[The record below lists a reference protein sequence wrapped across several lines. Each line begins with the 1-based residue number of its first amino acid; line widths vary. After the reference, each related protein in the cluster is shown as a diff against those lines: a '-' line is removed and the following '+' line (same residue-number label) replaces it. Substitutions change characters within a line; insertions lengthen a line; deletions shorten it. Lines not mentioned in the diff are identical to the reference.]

1 MPDIPGAIRR
11 KGGIKKSV
19 FLGNYYSTYICNMKY
34 HIYID
39 GEIRA
44 HWGINAAYVKD
55 ALKGIKDE
63 QPIDVYICSLGGDVN
78 EALKIRQIFLERKGK
93 VTAYIYGFTA
103 SAATIIATGADEI
116 VQSAAALQLVHQA
129 SLWVDTF
136 GQLNKDQIA
145 EEIKKLQAT
154 AEDLA
159 TVDGVIA
166 SIYVTRYG
174 LTEQEAKELM
184 TAARWLDAKTCK
196 EKGLCDRIAEDKEEK
211 SDKQAKAHRAER
223 FAAMGLPPAPEQE
236 PEHSLTN
243 QQPENMK
250 EKNSKLD
257 AFLAALKALFMG
269 EEEEEPEKKE
279 DPAEPEEPEK
289 KEAPE
294 PEEPAAPEEPAEPEK
309 KEDPEKPEEK
319 CDPEKKENAADLAA
333 EIANLKAQIA
343 ALKKADGAESATG
356 VETKDE
362 DGYNAARAYEELK
375 GIL

>member
-1 MPDIPGAIRR
+1 
-11 KGGIKKSV
+11 
-19 FLGNYYSTYICNMKY
+19 MKY

-39 GEIRA
+39 NET
-44 HWGINAAYVKD
+44 HPYWGINAAYVKD

-63 QPIDVYICSLGGDVN
+63 DPIDVYICSLGGDVN

-136 GQLNKDQIA
+136 GQLNKEQIA
-145 EEIKKLQAT
+145 EEIKRLQAT

-174 LTEQEAKELM
+174 LTEQAAKELM

-243 QQPENMK
+243 QPTENMKEKK

-257 AFLAALKALFMG
+257 AFLSALKALFIG
-269 EEEEEPEKKE
+269 EEEEPEKKE
-279 DPAEPEEPEK
+279 GPAPEEPEK
-289 KEAPE
+289 KEEPEKPE
-294 PEEPAAPEEPAEPEK
+294 PEKPEPEKKEYPEEPEEPEK

-319 CDPEKKENAADLAA
+319 CNPEKKENAADLAA

-362 DGYNAARAYEELK
+362 DGYNAATAYEQLK

>member
-1 MPDIPGAIRR
+1 
-11 KGGIKKSV
+11 
-19 FLGNYYSTYICNMKY
+19 MKY

-174 LTEQEAKELM
+174 LTEAAAKELM

-243 QQPENMK
+243 QQTEKMK
-250 EKNSKLD
+250 QKESKLD
-257 AFLAALKALFMG
+257 AFLNALKALFIG

-279 DPAEPEEPEK
+279 DPAAPEEPEK
-289 KEAPE
+289 KED
-294 PEEPAAPEEPAEPEK
+294 PEEPAAPEEPVEPEKKEDPEKKEEPEK
-309 KEDPEKPEEK
+309 KEDPEKPDEK

>member
-1 MPDIPGAIRR
+1 
-11 KGGIKKSV
+11 
-19 FLGNYYSTYICNMKY
+19 MKY

-39 GEIRA
+39 NEIQKY
-44 HWGINAAYVKD
+44 WGINAAYVKN

-63 QPIDVYICSLGGDVN
+63 EPIDVYICSLGGDVN

-93 VTAYIYGFTA
+93 VTAYVYGFTA

-174 LTEQEAKELM
+174 LTEQAAKELM

-279 DPAEPEEPEK
+279 DPAAPEEPEK
-289 KEAPE
+289 KEEPENPE
-294 PEEPAAPEEPAEPEK
+294 PEKPEPEKKEDPEEPEEPEK

-319 CDPEKKENAADLAA
+319 CNPEKKENAADLAA

-362 DGYNAARAYEELK
+362 DGYNAARAYEQLK

>member
-1 MPDIPGAIRR
+1 
-11 KGGIKKSV
+11 
-19 FLGNYYSTYICNMKY
+19 MKY

-39 GEIRA
+39 NEI
-44 HWGINAAYVKD
+44 HPYWGINAAYVKD

-63 QPIDVYICSLGGDVN
+63 EPIDVYICSLGGDVN

-136 GQLNKDQIA
+136 GQLNKEQIA

-174 LTEQEAKELM
+174 ITEQAAKELM

-196 EKGLCDRIAEDKEEK
+196 EKGLCDRI
-211 SDKQAKAHRAER
+211 SDDTEAPTEGGKQANARRAER

-243 QQPENMK
+243 QPTEQMK
-250 EKNSKLD
+250 QKESKLD
-257 AFLAALKALFMG
+257 AFLAALKALFIG
-269 EEEEEPEKKE
+269 EEEEPEKKEDPAAPEEPEKKEDPAPEEPEKKE
-279 DPAEPEEPEK
+279 DPAEPEDPEK
-289 KEAPE
+289 K
-294 PEEPAAPEEPAEPEK
+294 K
-309 KEDPEKPEEK
+309 DPEEK

-356 VETKDE
+356 VEANEE

>member
-1 MPDIPGAIRR
+1 
-11 KGGIKKSV
+11 
-19 FLGNYYSTYICNMKY
+19 MKY

-39 GEIRA
+39 NEIHRY
-44 HWGINAAYVKD
+44 WGINAAYVKN
-55 ALKGIKDE
+55 ALKDIPDD
-63 QPIDVYICSLGGDVN
+63 QPINVYICSLGGDVN

-136 GQLNKDQIA
+136 GQLNKEQIA

-174 LTEQEAKELM
+174 ITEAAAKELM

-196 EKGLCDRIAEDKEEK
+196 EKGLCDRIAEDTEEPTEGG
-211 SDKQAKAHRAER
+211 KQANARRAER

-243 QQPENMK
+243 QPTEQMK
-250 EKNSKLD
+250 QKESKLD
-257 AFLAALKALFMG
+257 AFLAALKALFIG
-269 EEEEEPEKKE
+269 EEEEPEKKE
-279 DPAEPEEPEK
+279 DPAPEEPEK
-289 KEAPE
+289 KEE
-294 PEEPAAPEEPAEPEK
+294 PETAPEEPEKKEDPEEPEEPEK

-333 EIANLKAQIA
+333 EIADLKAQIA

>member
-1 MPDIPGAIRR
+1 
-11 KGGIKKSV
+11 
-19 FLGNYYSTYICNMKY
+19 MKY

-39 GEIRA
+39 NEIQK
-44 HWGINAAYVKD
+44 HWGINAAYVKN
-55 ALKGIKDE
+55 ALKDIPDD
-63 QPIDVYICSLGGDVN
+63 QPINVYICSLGGDVN

-116 VQSAAALQLVHQA
+116 VQSSAALQLVHQA

-136 GQLNKDQIA
+136 GQLNKEQIA

-174 LTEQEAKELM
+174 ITEAAAKELM

-243 QQPENMK
+243 QPTEQMK
-250 EKNSKLD
+250 QKESKLD
-257 AFLAALKALFMG
+257 AFLNALKALFMG
-269 EEEEEPEKKE
+269 EEEEDPEKKEDPATEEPEKKEEPAAPEEPEKKE
-279 DPAEPEEPEK
+279 DPEEPEEPEK
-289 KEAPE
+289 KE
-294 PEEPAAPEEPAEPEK
+294 
-309 KEDPEKPEEK
+309 DPEEK

-356 VETKDE
+356 VEAKDE

>member
-1 MPDIPGAIRR
+1 
-11 KGGIKKSV
+11 
-19 FLGNYYSTYICNMKY
+19 MKY

-44 HWGINAAYVKD
+44 HWGINAEYVKD

-136 GQLNKDQIA
+136 GQLNKEQIA
-145 EEIKKLQAT
+145 EEIKRLQAT

-174 LTEQEAKELM
+174 LTEAAAKELM

-243 QQPENMK
+243 QQAEKMK

-279 DPAEPEEPEK
+279 DPAAPEEPEK
-289 KEAPE
+289 KEEPAPE
-294 PEEPAAPEEPAEPEK
+294 EPEK
-309 KEDPEKPEEK
+309 KEDPADPEDPEKKEDPDEK

-356 VETKDE
+356 VEAKDE

>member
-1 MPDIPGAIRR
+1 
-11 KGGIKKSV
+11 
-19 FLGNYYSTYICNMKY
+19 MKY

-39 GEIRA
+39 NEI
-44 HWGINAAYVKD
+44 HPYWGINAAYVKD

-136 GQLNKDQIA
+136 GQLNKEQIA

-174 LTEQEAKELM
+174 ITEAAAKELM

-196 EKGLCDRIAEDKEEK
+196 EKGLCDRIAEDTEEPTEGG
-211 SDKQAKAHRAER
+211 KQANARRAER

-257 AFLAALKALFMG
+257 AFLAALKALFIG
-269 EEEEEPEKKE
+269 EEEEPEKKE
-279 DPAEPEEPEK
+279 DPAPEEPEK
-289 KEAPE
+289 KEE
-294 PEEPAAPEEPAEPEK
+294 PETAPEEPEKKEDPEEPEEPEK

-333 EIANLKAQIA
+333 EIADLKAQIA

>member
-1 MPDIPGAIRR
+1 
-11 KGGIKKSV
+11 
-19 FLGNYYSTYICNMKY
+19 MKY

-39 GEIRA
+39 NEI
-44 HWGINAAYVKD
+44 HPYWGINAAYVKD

-63 QPIDVYICSLGGDVN
+63 EPIDVYICSLGGDVN

-174 LTEQEAKELM
+174 LTEAAAKELM

-236 PEHSLTN
+236 QEPDNSLTN

-257 AFLAALKALFMG
+257 AFLAALKALFIG
-269 EEEEEPEKKE
+269 EE
-279 DPAEPEEPEK
+279 
-289 KEAPE
+289 
-294 PEEPAAPEEPAEPEK
+294 
-309 KEDPEKPEEK
+309 EDPEKPEEK

>member
-1 MPDIPGAIRR
+1 
-11 KGGIKKSV
+11 
-19 FLGNYYSTYICNMKY
+19 MKY

-39 GEIRA
+39 NEI
-44 HWGINAAYVKD
+44 HPYWGINAAYVKD

-136 GQLNKDQIA
+136 GQLNKEQIA

-269 EEEEEPEKKE
+269 EEEAEPEKKE
-279 DPAEPEEPEK
+279 EPAEPEEPEK

-294 PEEPAAPEEPAEPEK
+294 DPAEPEEPAEPEK

>member
-1 MPDIPGAIRR
+1 
-11 KGGIKKSV
+11 
-19 FLGNYYSTYICNMKY
+19 MKY

-39 GEIRA
+39 NEI
-44 HWGINAAYVKD
+44 HPYWGINAAYVKD

-63 QPIDVYICSLGGDVN
+63 EPIDVYISSLGGDVN

-269 EEEEEPEKKE
+269 EEEEEPGKKE
-279 DPAEPEEPEK
+279 D
-289 KEAPE
+289 
-294 PEEPAAPEEPAEPEK
+294 PAAPEEPGKKEEPENPEPEKPEPEKKEDPEEPEEPEK

-319 CDPEKKENAADLAA
+319 CNPEKKENAADLAA

>member
-1 MPDIPGAIRR
+1 
-11 KGGIKKSV
+11 
-19 FLGNYYSTYICNMKY
+19 MKY

-39 GEIRA
+39 NEIHRY
-44 HWGINAAYVKD
+44 WGINAAYVKN
-55 ALKGIKDE
+55 ALKDIPDD
-63 QPIDVYICSLGGDVN
+63 QPINVYICSLGGDVN

-136 GQLNKDQIA
+136 GQLNKEQIA
-145 EEIKKLQAT
+145 EEIKRLQAT

-174 LTEQEAKELM
+174 LTEAAAKELM

-196 EKGLCDRIAEDKEEK
+196 EKGLCDRIAENQEEK

-243 QQPENMK
+243 QQPEKMK
-250 EKNSKLD
+250 QKESKLD
-257 AFLAALKALFMG
+257 AFLNALKALFIG
-269 EEEEEPEKKE
+269 EEEEPEKKE
-279 DPAEPEEPEK
+279 DPAAPEEPEK
-289 KEAPE
+289 KEE

-356 VETKDE
+356 VRTKDE

>member
-1 MPDIPGAIRR
+1 
-11 KGGIKKSV
+11 
-19 FLGNYYSTYICNMKY
+19 MKY

-39 GEIRA
+39 NEI
-44 HWGINAAYVKD
+44 HPYWGINAAYVKD

-63 QPIDVYICSLGGDVN
+63 EPIDVYICSLGGDVN

-116 VQSAAALQLVHQA
+116 VQSSAALQLVHQA

-136 GQLNKDQIA
+136 GQLNKEQIA

-174 LTEQEAKELM
+174 ITEAAAKELM

-196 EKGLCDRIAEDKEEK
+196 EKGLCDRIAEDTEEPTEGG
-211 SDKQAKAHRAER
+211 KQANARRAER

-243 QQPENMK
+243 QQPEQMK
-250 EKNSKLD
+250 QKESKLD
-257 AFLAALKALFMG
+257 AFLNALKALFMG
-269 EEEEEPEKKE
+269 EEEEDPEKKE
-279 DPAEPEEPEK
+279 DPAPEEPEK
-289 KEAPE
+289 KEEHEEPE
-294 PEEPAAPEEPAEPEK
+294 PEKKEDPEEPAEPEK
-309 KEDPEKPEEK
+309 KEDPEEK

-362 DGYNAARAYEELK
+362 DGYNAARAYKELK

>member
-1 MPDIPGAIRR
+1 
-11 KGGIKKSV
+11 
-19 FLGNYYSTYICNMKY
+19 MKY

-39 GEIRA
+39 GEIRS

-136 GQLNKDQIA
+136 GQLNKEQIA

-174 LTEQEAKELM
+174 LTEAAAKELM

-236 PEHSLTN
+236 PELLLTN
-243 QQPENMK
+243 QPTENMK

-279 DPAEPEEPEK
+279 DPETPEEPEK
-289 KEAPE
+289 KEDPAPE
-294 PEEPAAPEEPAEPEK
+294 EPEK
-309 KEDPEKPEEK
+309 KENPEEK
-319 CDPEKKENAADLAA
+319 CDPEKKENAADLAS

-362 DGYNAARAYEELK
+362 DGYNAATAYEQLK

>member
-1 MPDIPGAIRR
+1 
-11 KGGIKKSV
+11 
-19 FLGNYYSTYICNMKY
+19 MKY
-34 HIYID
+34 DIYID

-44 HWGINAAYVKD
+44 HWGINAEYVKD

-63 QPIDVYICSLGGDVN
+63 QPISVYISSLGGDVN

-136 GQLNKDQIA
+136 GQLNKEQIA
-145 EEIKKLQAT
+145 EEIKRLQAT

-184 TAARWLDAKTCK
+184 TAALWLDAKTCK

-243 QQPENMK
+243 QQPEQMKEKK

-257 AFLAALKALFMG
+257 DFLAALKALFMG
-269 EEEEEPEKKE
+269 EEEEPEKKE
-279 DPAEPEEPEK
+279 DPAPEEPEK
-289 KEAPE
+289 KEEPE
-294 PEEPAAPEEPAEPEK
+294 KPDPGKKEDPEEPEDPEK

-333 EIANLKAQIA
+333 EIADLKAQIA

-356 VETKDE
+356 VEAKDE
-362 DGYNAARAYEELK
+362 DGYNAATAYEQLK

>member
-1 MPDIPGAIRR
+1 
-11 KGGIKKSV
+11 
-19 FLGNYYSTYICNMKY
+19 MKY

-39 GEIRA
+39 NEI
-44 HWGINAAYVKD
+44 HPYWGINAAYVKD
-55 ALKGIKDE
+55 ALIGIKDE

-136 GQLNKDQIA
+136 GQLNKEQIA

-174 LTEQEAKELM
+174 ITEAAAKELM

-250 EKNSKLD
+250 EKNSKEKNSKLD
-257 AFLAALKALFMG
+257 AFLAALKALFIG
-269 EEEEEPEKKE
+269 EEEE
-279 DPAEPEEPEK
+279 PAPEEPEK
-289 KEAPE
+289 KEEPETAPE
-294 PEEPAAPEEPAEPEK
+294 EPEK

-319 CDPEKKENAADLAA
+319 CDPEKKENAAALAA
-333 EIANLKAQIA
+333 EIADLKAQIA

>member
-1 MPDIPGAIRR
+1 
-11 KGGIKKSV
+11 
-19 FLGNYYSTYICNMKY
+19 MKY

-39 GEIRA
+39 NEIRPY
-44 HWGINAAYVKD
+44 WGINAAYVKD

-63 QPIDVYICSLGGDVN
+63 EPIDVYICSLGGDVN

-174 LTEQEAKELM
+174 LTEAAAKELM

-196 EKGLCDRIAEDKEEK
+196 EKGLCDRIAENQEEK

-236 PEHSLTN
+236 QEPDNSLTN

-269 EEEEEPEKKE
+269 EEEEPEKKEDPETPEPEKKE
-279 DPAEPEEPEK
+279 DPAPEEPEK
-289 KEAPE
+289 KEE
-294 PEEPAAPEEPAEPEK
+294 PEDPEDPEK
-309 KEDPEKPEEK
+309 KEGPEKPEEK

-333 EIANLKAQIA
+333 EIADLKAQIA
-343 ALKKADGAESATG
+343 ALKKADGAESATC
-356 VETKDE
+356 VETNGE

>member
-1 MPDIPGAIRR
+1 
-11 KGGIKKSV
+11 
-19 FLGNYYSTYICNMKY
+19 MKY

-39 GEIRA
+39 NEI
-44 HWGINAAYVKD
+44 HPYWGINAAYVKD

-63 QPIDVYICSLGGDVN
+63 EPIDVYICSLGGDVN

-136 GQLNKDQIA
+136 GQLNKEQIA
-145 EEIKKLQAT
+145 EEIKRLQAT

-174 LTEQEAKELM
+174 LTEQAAKELM

-250 EKNSKLD
+250 QKESKLD
-257 AFLAALKALFMG
+257 AFLAALKALFIG
-269 EEEEEPEKKE
+269 EEEEPEKKE
-279 DPAEPEEPEK
+279 DPENPEEPEK
-289 KEAPE
+289 KEEPAPE
-294 PEEPAAPEEPAEPEK
+294 EPEK
-309 KEDPEKPEEK
+309 KEDPEEPEDPEKKEDPEEK

-333 EIANLKAQIA
+333 EIANLKAQIS

-362 DGYNAARAYEELK
+362 DGYNAATAYEQLK

>member
-1 MPDIPGAIRR
+1 
-11 KGGIKKSV
+11 
-19 FLGNYYSTYICNMKY
+19 MKY

-39 GEIRA
+39 NEI
-44 HWGINAAYVKD
+44 HPYWGINAAYVKD

-136 GQLNKDQIA
+136 GQLNKEQIA

-174 LTEQEAKELM
+174 ITEAAAKELM

-196 EKGLCDRIAEDKEEK
+196 EKGLCDRIAEDTEEPTEGG
-211 SDKQAKAHRAER
+211 KQANARRAER

-257 AFLAALKALFMG
+257 AFLAALKALFIG
-269 EEEEEPEKKE
+269 EEEEPEKKE
-279 DPAEPEEPEK
+279 DPAPEEPEK
-289 KEAPE
+289 KEE
-294 PEEPAAPEEPAEPEK
+294 PETAPEEPEKKEDPEEPEEPEK

>member
-1 MPDIPGAIRR
+1 
-11 KGGIKKSV
+11 
-19 FLGNYYSTYICNMKY
+19 MKY

-39 GEIRA
+39 NEIHRY
-44 HWGINAAYVKD
+44 WGINAAYVKN
-55 ALKGIKDE
+55 ALKDIPDD
-63 QPIDVYICSLGGDVN
+63 QPINVYICSLGGDVN

-136 GQLNKDQIA
+136 GQLNKEQIA

-174 LTEQEAKELM
+174 ITEAAAKELM

-196 EKGLCDRIAEDKEEK
+196 EKGLCDRIAEDTEEPTEGG
-211 SDKQAKAHRAER
+211 KQANARRAER

-243 QQPENMK
+243 QPPENMK

-257 AFLAALKALFMG
+257 AFLAALKALFIG
-269 EEEEEPEKKE
+269 EEEEPEKKE
-279 DPAEPEEPEK
+279 DPAPEEPEK
-289 KEAPE
+289 KEE
-294 PEEPAAPEEPAEPEK
+294 PETAPEEPEKKEDPEEPEEPEK

-333 EIANLKAQIA
+333 EIADLKAQIA

>member
-1 MPDIPGAIRR
+1 M
-11 KGGIKKSV
+11 
-19 FLGNYYSTYICNMKY
+19 
-34 HIYID
+34 
-39 GEIRA
+39 
-44 HWGINAAYVKD
+44 
-55 ALKGIKDE
+55 
-63 QPIDVYICSLGGDVN
+63 
-78 EALKIRQIFLERKGK
+78 
-93 VTAYIYGFTA
+93 
-103 SAATIIATGADEI
+103 
-116 VQSAAALQLVHQA
+116 QSAAALQLVHQA

-174 LTEQEAKELM
+174 LTEAAAKELM

-243 QQPENMK
+243 QQPEQMK
-250 EKNSKLD
+250 QKESKLD
-257 AFLAALKALFMG
+257 AFLNALKALFIG
-269 EEEEEPEKKE
+269 EEEDPEKKE
-279 DPAEPEEPEK
+279 DPAPE
-289 KEAPE
+289 
-294 PEEPAAPEEPAEPEK
+294 EPEK
-309 KEDPEKPEEK
+309 KEDPEKKEEPEKKENPEKPDEK

>member
-1 MPDIPGAIRR
+1 
-11 KGGIKKSV
+11 
-19 FLGNYYSTYICNMKY
+19 MKY

-39 GEIRA
+39 NEI
-44 HWGINAAYVKD
+44 HPYWGINAAYVKD

-63 QPIDVYICSLGGDVN
+63 EPIDVYICSLGGDVN

-174 LTEQEAKELM
+174 LTEAAAKELM

-243 QQPENMK
+243 QPNEQMK
-250 EKNSKLD
+250 QEESKLD
-257 AFLAALKALFMG
+257 AFLNALKALFIG
-269 EEEEEPEKKE
+269 EEEEPEKKE
-279 DPAEPEEPEK
+279 EPAPEEPEK
-289 KEAPE
+289 KEDPE
-294 PEEPAAPEEPAEPEK
+294 KKEEPEK
-309 KEDPEKPEEK
+309 KEDPEKPDEK
-319 CDPEKKENAADLAA
+319 CDPEKKENAADLAE

-375 GIL
+375 GII

>member
-1 MPDIPGAIRR
+1 
-11 KGGIKKSV
+11 
-19 FLGNYYSTYICNMKY
+19 MKY

-39 GEIRA
+39 NEIRKY
-44 HWGINAAYVKD
+44 WGINAAYVKN
-55 ALKGIKDE
+55 ALKDIPDD
-63 QPIDVYICSLGGDVN
+63 QPINVYICSLGGDVN

-136 GQLNKDQIA
+136 GQLNKEQIA

-174 LTEQEAKELM
+174 LTEAAAKELM

-196 EKGLCDRIAEDKEEK
+196 EKGLCDRIAEDKEDK

-236 PEHSLTN
+236 PELLLTN
-243 QQPENMK
+243 QPTEKMK
-250 EKNSKLD
+250 QKESKLD
-257 AFLAALKALFMG
+257 AFLNALKALFMG
-269 EEEEEPEKKE
+269 EEEEPAATEE
-279 DPAEPEEPEK
+279 PAETEEP
-289 KEAPE
+289 AA
-294 PEEPAAPEEPAEPEK
+294 PAAPEEPAAPAA
-309 KEDPEKPEEK
+309 PEE
-319 CDPEKKENAADLAA
+319 PAAQEQPGNEEQAAADLAA

-356 VETKDE
+356 VEANEE

>member
-1 MPDIPGAIRR
+1 
-11 KGGIKKSV
+11 
-19 FLGNYYSTYICNMKY
+19 MKY
-34 HIYID
+34 DIYID
-39 GEIRA
+39 GEISRY
-44 HWGINAAYVKD
+44 WGINAAYVKD
-55 ALKGIKDE
+55 ALKDIKDE
-63 QPIDVYICSLGGDVN
+63 EPIDVYICSLGGDVN

-136 GQLNKDQIA
+136 GQLNKEQIA

-174 LTEQEAKELM
+174 LTEQAAKELM

-243 QQPENMK
+243 QQPEQMK
-250 EKNSKLD
+250 QKESKLD

-269 EEEEEPEKKE
+269 EEEEPEKKE
-279 DPAEPEEPEK
+279 DPAPEEPEK
-289 KEAPE
+289 KEE

-309 KEDPEKPEEK
+309 KEEPAPEEPEKKEDPEEK
-319 CDPEKKENAADLAA
+319 CDPEKKENAA

-356 VETKDE
+356 VEAKDE

>member
-1 MPDIPGAIRR
+1 
-11 KGGIKKSV
+11 
-19 FLGNYYSTYICNMKY
+19 MKY

-39 GEIRA
+39 NEI
-44 HWGINAAYVKD
+44 HPYWGINAAYVKD

-136 GQLNKDQIA
+136 GQLNKEQIA

-174 LTEQEAKELM
+174 ITEAAAKELM

-257 AFLAALKALFMG
+257 AFLAALKALFIG
-269 EEEEEPEKKE
+269 EEEEPEKKE
-279 DPAEPEEPEK
+279 DPAPEEPEK
-289 KEAPE
+289 KEE
-294 PEEPAAPEEPAEPEK
+294 PETAPEEPEKKEDPEEPEEPEK

>member
-1 MPDIPGAIRR
+1 
-11 KGGIKKSV
+11 
-19 FLGNYYSTYICNMKY
+19 MKY

-196 EKGLCDRIAEDKEEK
+196 EKGLCDRIAEDTEEPTEGG
-211 SDKQAKAHRAER
+211 KQANARRAER

-243 QQPENMK
+243 QQPEQMK
-250 EKNSKLD
+250 QKESKLD
-257 AFLAALKALFMG
+257 AFLNALKALFMG
-269 EEEEEPEKKE
+269 EEEEPEKKEDPAAPEEPEKKE
-279 DPAEPEEPEK
+279 DPEPEEPEK
-289 KEAPE
+289 KED
-294 PEEPAAPEEPAEPEK
+294 PEEPEDPEK
-309 KEDPEKPEEK
+309 KEAPEKPEEK

-356 VETKDE
+356 VEANEE
-362 DGYNAARAYEELK
+362 DDYNAARAYEQLK

>member
-1 MPDIPGAIRR
+1 
-11 KGGIKKSV
+11 
-19 FLGNYYSTYICNMKY
+19 MKY

-39 GEIRA
+39 GEIRTK
-44 HWGINAAYVKD
+44 WGINAAYVKD

-93 VTAYIYGFTA
+93 LTAYIYVFTA

-174 LTEQEAKELM
+174 ITEQAAKELM

-236 PEHSLTN
+236 QEPDNSLTN

-257 AFLAALKALFMG
+257 AFLAALKALFIG
-269 EEEEEPEKKE
+269 EEEDPEKKEDPAPEEPEKKEEPEKPEPEPEKKE
-279 DPAEPEEPEK
+279 DP
-289 KEAPE
+289 
-294 PEEPAAPEEPAEPEK
+294 EEPADPEK

-333 EIANLKAQIA
+333 EIENLKAQIA

-356 VETKDE
+356 VEAKDE

>member
-1 MPDIPGAIRR
+1 
-11 KGGIKKSV
+11 
-19 FLGNYYSTYICNMKY
+19 MKY

-39 GEIRA
+39 NEI
-44 HWGINAAYVKD
+44 HPYWGINAAYVKD

-63 QPIDVYICSLGGDVN
+63 EPIDVYICSLGGDVN

-174 LTEQEAKELM
+174 ITEAAAKELM

-196 EKGLCDRIAEDKEEK
+196 EKGLCDRIIAEEKEEK

-236 PEHSLTN
+236 QEPDNSLTN

-257 AFLAALKALFMG
+257 AFLAALKALFIG
-269 EEEEEPEKKE
+269 EEEEPEKKE
-279 DPAEPEEPEK
+279 DPAAPEEPEK
-289 KEAPE
+289 KEE

-319 CDPEKKENAADLAA
+319 CDPEKKEKAADLAA

-356 VETKDE
+356 VEAKDE

-375 GIL
+375 GII